1 MLLSTLVCSYCRGA
15 YRLQMMYS
23 KMFLF
28 KVLDE
33 SQGIVFYKFLL
44 FRAAVIVGALV
55 GIRIGQQEKFAGRA
69 AGDFFEYPVEGSDVV
84 KAAV

>member
-1 MLLSTLVCSYCRGA
+1 MLLSTLVRSYCHGA
-15 YRLQMMYS
+15 YRLQMTYS

-28 KVLDE
+28 KVLNK

-44 FRAAVIVGALV
+44 FRAAVVVGALV

-69 AGDFFEYPVEGSDVV
+69 AGDFFEHPIEGPDVV
-84 KAAV
+84 EAAV